1 MKLRAFE
8 RSKKLSTSLLNDES
22 GAVTID
28 WVVITAVIAGLGMAT
43 AYTLSTTLAHPSNT
57 LVQYLSSTEI
67 KTTF

>member
-8 RSKKLSTSLLNDES
+8 RSKKLRTSLLNDES

-43 AYTLSTTLAHPSNT
+43 AYTLSTTLAHPSNS

>member
-28 WVVITAVIAGLGMAT
+28 WVVITAVIAGLGFFGV
-43 AYTLSTTLAHPSNT
+43 
-57 LVQYLSSTEI
+57 LVLERI
-67 KTTF
+67 L

>member
-28 WVVITAVIAGLGMAT
+28 WVVITAVIAGLGMVT

>member
-8 RSKKLSTSLLNDES
+8 RSQKLRTSLLNDES

-43 AYTLSTTLAHPSNT
+43 AYTLSTTLAHPSNS

>member
-8 RSKKLSTSLLNDES
+8 RSKKLRTSLLNDES